1 MSQSAPFYALICG
14 ISSCKTRQITRWNDA
29 NHFSFNYQQHHRL

>member
-1 MSQSAPFYALICG
+1 MPQSASFYALICV

-29 NHFSFNYQQHHRL
+29 NHFTLHYQQPYRL